1 MSYWV
6 VDANIAVLTVLELTD
21 DLLSF
26 WDKVDKEQIS
36 PCAPRL
42 WLSEVTS
49 AVRSLQSQKV
59 ITVEQAEQAL
69 RTVHRLRVEMINE
82 DEELSLRALDLA
94 GKLGQSKA
102 YDAFYLALAEKLV
115 VEFWTADERLV
126 NRCRK
131 DLKLS
136 WVHSVGE
143 FKK

>member
-6 VDANIAVLTVLELTD
+6 VDANIAVLTVLELTN

-49 AVRSLQSQKV
+49 AIRALQSQR
-59 ITVEQAEQAL
+59 ILTLEQAEQAL
-69 RTVHRLRVEMINE
+69 RTVHRLRVEIINE

-136 WVHSVGE
+136 WVHWIGE
-143 FKK
+143 FEK

>member
-6 VDANIAVLTVLELTD
+6 IDANIAINTVLDITD
-21 DLLSF
+21 NLERF
-26 WDKVDKEQIS
+26 WERVDKEQIT

-42 WLSEVTS
+42 WLSETTSVIRFWLSQKEITS
-49 AVRSLQSQKV
+49 A
-59 ITVEQAEQAL
+59 EAEEAL
-69 RTVHRLRVEMINE
+69 RTIHGLHVEIINE

-102 YDAFYLALAEKLV
+102 YDAFYLAVAEKLV
-115 VEFWTADERLV
+115 AEFWTADERLS

-136 WVHSVGE
+136 WVHSITE
-143 FKK
+143 L